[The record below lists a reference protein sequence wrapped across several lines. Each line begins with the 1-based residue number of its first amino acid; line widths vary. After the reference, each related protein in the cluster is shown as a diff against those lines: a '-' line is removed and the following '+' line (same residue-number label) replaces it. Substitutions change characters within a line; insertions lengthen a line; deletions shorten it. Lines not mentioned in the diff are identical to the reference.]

1 MENDL
6 STFGVIAVVNLLWWS
21 GSSYHLRNLTMPGNH
36 PVYPFIPVIDKICWL
51 HTSKMWPFPLLCIVL
66 SSVRDLVD
74 VSSLKRKILSKQIAT
89 LFRPLFYFLMA
100 IFDLDNDS
108 LKHFINR
115 VDIQGLVG
123 ESVFITQAISIS
135 SVSWHWIWFLSC
147 SSVPWLS
154 YCLLTT
160 GTYYVSIE
168 VSRLNKWGWLW
179 CSIFLDHRAIIL
191 RKKQR
196 TILKSSLLISE
207 NIYLSWFKK

>member
-1 MENDL
+1 MSLSVDDKHIHLDQTCIYTQWNKWLSLCRVANVVMENDL
-6 STFGVIAVVNLLWWS
+6 STFGVIAVMNLLWWS

-36 PVYPFIPVIDKICWL
+36 PVYHFIPVIDKICWL

-89 LFRPLFYFLMA
+89 LFHPLFYFLMA

-147 SSVPWLS
+147 SSIQLAKS
-154 YCLLTT
+154 FNYRHILCL
-160 GTYYVSIE
+160 YWS
-168 VSRLNKWGWLW
+168 
-179 CSIFLDHRAIIL
+179 
-191 RKKQR
+191 
-196 TILKSSLLISE
+196 
-207 NIYLSWFKK
+207 FKAK

>member
-6 STFGVIAVVNLLWWS
+6 STFGVIAVMNLLWWS

-36 PVYPFIPVIDKICWL
+36 PVYHFIPVIDKTRWL

-108 LKHFINR
+108 LKAFHQQSGHSMAGGGICVYNTSHQHLFCMSTL
-115 VDIQGLVG
+115 DLVPFLLFC
-123 ESVFITQAISIS
+123 SV
-135 SVSWHWIWFLSC
+135 
-147 SSVPWLS
+147 
-154 YCLLTT
+154 
-160 GTYYVSIE
+160 G
-168 VSRLNKWGWLW
+168 
-179 CSIFLDHRAIIL
+179 
-191 RKKQR
+191 
-196 TILKSSLLISE
+196 
-207 NIYLSWFKK
+207 

>member
-51 HTSKMWPFPLLCIVL
+51 HTSKMWPFPLLALFSFCEGFSRCEQLEKKNIVKTNCYII
-66 SSVRDLVD
+66 SS
-74 VSSLKRKILSKQIAT
+74 
-89 LFRPLFYFLMA
+89 PFYFLLGYL
-100 IFDLDNDS
+100 DLIMDS

-147 SSVPWLS
+147 SSVPLLS
-154 YCLLTT
+154 YCLNYC
-160 GTYYVSIE
+160 TYYVP
-168 VSRLNKWGWLW
+168 
-179 CSIFLDHRAIIL
+179 
-191 RKKQR
+191 
-196 TILKSSLLISE
+196 IS
-207 NIYLSWFKK
+207 